1 MSTWRIT
8 VDLIEVPFAAACVVV
23 AAGFEP
29 KRVLIDGDRVAFLF
43 GDEAAAAAERFHQV
57 KAHLRALEGK
67 ARRTMVG
74 AGR

>member
-1 MSTWRIT
+1 
-8 VDLIEVPFAAACVVV
+8 VDLIEVSFAAACVIV

-29 KRVLIDGDRVAFLF
+29 KRVLIGGDRVVFLF
-43 GDEAAAAAERFHQV
+43 SDEAAAAAERFHQV
-57 KAHLRALEGK
+57 KAHLRALEGN

>member
-1 MSTWRIT
+1 M
-8 VDLIEVPFAAACVVV
+8 DFIEVPFAAACVIV

-29 KRVLIDGDRVAFLF
+29 KRVLISGDRVVFLF

-67 ARRTMVG
+67 ARRTMIG